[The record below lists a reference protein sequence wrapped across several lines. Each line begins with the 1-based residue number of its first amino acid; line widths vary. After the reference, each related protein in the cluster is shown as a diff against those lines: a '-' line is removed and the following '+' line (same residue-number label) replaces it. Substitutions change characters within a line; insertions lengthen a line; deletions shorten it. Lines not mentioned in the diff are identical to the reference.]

1 MVCQESICFF
11 SSPLDKNYQATT
23 LQGVSN
29 VVSVKLSD
37 EEIAAC
43 DRAAAEAGMSRHRW
57 IVTVLAAASGGSA
70 LPQQLMRVVA
80 FVPPKPVRDGKW

>member
-1 MVCQESICFF
+1 
-11 SSPLDKNYQATT
+11 
-23 LQGVSN
+23 VSER
-29 VVSVKLSD
+29 VVSVKVSD
-37 EEIAAC
+37 EEIAAF

-70 LPQQLMRVVA
+70 LPQQLMRVVQ